1 MFYIVSILI
10 FQPDIADAV
19 VYLAIIVSFVMIIN
33 VYAYTKNS
41 VYEKAIKAGAEI
53 GKIKFTWKK
62 NTGKKSEEESDED
75 EEEGSE
81 G

>member
-1 MFYIVSILI
+1 MIYIATILI
-10 FQPDIADAV
+10 FQPDVADAV
-19 VYLAIIVSFVMIIN
+19 VYLSVIVSFVMTIN
-33 VYAYTKNS
+33 VYAYTRNS

-62 NTGKKSEEESDED
+62 KAEEKSDD
-75 EEEGSE
+75 DDDEEGSE

>member
-1 MFYIVSILI
+1 MIYIATILI
-10 FQPDIADAV
+10 FQPDVADAV
-19 VYLAIIVSFVMIIN
+19 VYLAVIVSFVMTIN

-53 GKIKFTWKK
+53 GKVKFTWKK
-62 NTGKKSEEESDED
+62 KAEEKSDDED
-75 EEEGSE
+75 EEGSE